1 MQNPQRG
8 LRFGTMKIRHRWNK
22 KDGFSL
28 SAALLFFLFCS
39 VCAAMLLSAAVSE
52 NGKAVRR
59 EPKDQKRFAVE
70 SAAQFLR
77 DELMSAKNTVKIVEK
92 YREEEES
99 EISFYYIGPDGDPE
113 DMSTWQ
119 EFPEHDGGI
128 LDSMIRAAYV
138 PVSGEGADLP
148 KAAEK
153 KLNFSV
159 KDTDGNE
166 LSELLVNV
174 RICMEPDYKLT
185 AIFTDAG
192 SEQCTRR
199 LTALAEVFTELEETG
214 EETEAETEAE
224 AEEGPEEGPE
234 KDPETASDSDAELVD
249 GAECTKITTIRWN
262 NAVIEK
268 EFLELWEMEETE

>member
-92 YREEEES
+92 YREEEAS

-113 DMSTWQ
+113 DVSIWQ

-138 PVSGEGADLP
+138 PVSGEAAALP

-159 KDTDGNE
+159 KGTDGNE

-185 AIFTDAG
+185 AIFADAG
-192 SEQCTRR
+192 SEQERERCTRR

-214 EETEAETEAE
+214 EEMEAEPE
-224 AEEGPEEGPE
+224 AEE
-234 KDPETASDSDAELVD
+234 PETASDSDAESAD
-249 GAECTKITTIRWN
+249 GAEWIQITTIRWN

-268 EFLELWEMEETE
+268 EFLEPWEMKETE